1 MSDIK
6 GNTNGIRSRVSLK
19 NSSFRMNKSVN
30 RVSFVIL
37 EMQDKNNKYK
47 NSLDCIQNISEVGNY
62 ILMSYSTF
70 PKIVRLNS
78 RIKVSRLFFANRDIL
93 KVIIREKLSKLWE
106 IILESNSRFFYFQM
120 NVDILKMEKNF
131 FFFRKLFFL
140 KI

>member
-1 MSDIK
+1 
-6 GNTNGIRSRVSLK
+6 
-19 NSSFRMNKSVN
+19 MNKSIN

-93 KVIIREKLSKLWE
+93 KVIIREKLSKL
-106 IILESNSRFFYFQM
+106 
-120 NVDILKMEKNF
+120 
-131 FFFRKLFFL
+131 
-140 KI
+140 

>member
-1 MSDIK
+1 
-6 GNTNGIRSRVSLK
+6 
-19 NSSFRMNKSVN
+19 MNKSVN

-62 ILMSYSTF
+62 ILMPYSTF

-93 KVIIREKLSKLWE
+93 KVIIREKLSKL
-106 IILESNSRFFYFQM
+106 
-120 NVDILKMEKNF
+120 
-131 FFFRKLFFL
+131 
-140 KI
+140 